1 MCIDVVVRGVFLTCS
16 SQQVT
21 GTVVT
26 TGLQAATKTGD
37 VP

>member
-1 MCIDVVVRGVFLTCS
+1 MCLDVVVRGVFLTS
-16 SQQVT
+16 PSQQVT